1 MKLRYEISI
10 EDCVAFG
17 HHLVRNSQTM
27 RRAMRSGQMLWAA
40 CPIGGVLFVILYN
53 KAPFYKALVLIA
65 LIGIIVSVPFY
76 FLYPLYF
83 RWQHERYIRKINK
96 EGKNRGVLGEHE
108 LSIEE
113 DGIIEKTDVNEN
125 KLLWESVEHI
135 ASTENHTFIYI
146 SPIMAHVIPRLSV
159 ISGNYDDF
167 VTELKKRYPAE

>member
-1 MKLRYEISI
+1 MKNCLSVKKISMKLKYEISI

-17 HHLVRNSQTM
+17 HHLVKKSQTM

-40 CPIGGVLFVILYN
+40 CPIGGVLFIILYN

-108 LSIEE
+108 LSIVE
-113 DGIIEKTDVNEN
+113 DGIVEKTDVNEN
-125 KLLWESVEHI
+125 KLFMGVYRADSVNRK
-135 ASTENHTFIYI
+135 SYI
-146 SPIMAHVIPRLSV
+146 HLYQ
-159 ISGNYDDF
+159 SGYGACYPSYFCNKR
-167 VTELKKRYPAE
+167 EL